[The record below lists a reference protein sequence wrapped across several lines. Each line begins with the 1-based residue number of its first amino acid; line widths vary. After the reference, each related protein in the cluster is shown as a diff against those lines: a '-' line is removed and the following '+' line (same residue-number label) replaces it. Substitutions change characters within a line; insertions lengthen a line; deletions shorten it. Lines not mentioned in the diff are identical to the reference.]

1 MIKSNYGTIIP
12 STPDEKSGYD
22 SSDDDTE
29 AEMNRRRSG
38 YSLSP
43 ALSTRLPSA
52 ASFYDKIPDFTL
64 QDEKEL
70 SVEQKED
77 IHKVML
83 SDMYSWTTFVHMG
96 SLDQEILWLMEMSKV
111 VAPKHPLEFIK
122 KHMSWSL
129 KAFIENFKIDS
140 ISQLMRLYSRR
151 TNMSTISEFHLKR
164 PFARRKIVQLYCRQ
178 VDFESNFLTYSTF
191 TKRRKMEIETSTRNY
206 LLHNENNLLHN
217 VNDTCYL
224 VIIDPDVKTNKKYS
238 KIPCRVLGYKRAGSD
253 TLYYN
258 VELDDIKTKTLTMDL
273 DTNTSPKENTSAKEE
288 NNQELD
294 HISYILI
301 ERVHPQSLF
310 TSEQYEKMI
319 VNS

>member
-1 MIKSNYGTIIP
+1 MIKSNYGTKIP
-12 STPDEKSGYD
+12 STPDEKPSYD
-22 SSDDDTE
+22 SSDDDAA

-38 YSLSP
+38 YSLSTT
-43 ALSTRLPSA
+43 LSTRLPSA

-83 SDMYSWTTFVHMG
+83 SDMCSWTKFVHMG
-96 SLDQEILWLMEMSKV
+96 SLDQEILWLIEMSKV
-111 VAPKHPLEFIK
+111 VAPKHPFEFIK
-122 KHMSWSL
+122 KHVSWSL
-129 KAFIENFKIDS
+129 KAFIDNFKIDS
-140 ISQLMRLYSRR
+140 VPHLMRLYCR
-151 TNMSTISEFHLKR
+151 TRNMSTISEFNLKR
-164 PFARRKIVQLYCRQ
+164 PFARRKIIQLYCRQ

-206 LLHNENNLLHN
+206 LLHNKSNFLHN
-217 VNDTCYL
+217 VNDICYL
-224 VIIDPDVKTNKKYS
+224 VVIDSDDKTNKKYS
-238 KIPCRVLGYKRAGSD
+238 KIPCRVLGYKRVGSD

-258 VELDDIKTKTLTMDL
+258 VELDDIKTKTQSMNLY
-273 DTNTSPKENTSAKEE
+273 TNTSPKKNTSAKEK

-294 HISYILI
+294 DISYISI